1 MTAWVGIDVSKETL
15 DLAWFGEEG
24 KKHHQVPNDGE
35 GFRKLVR
42 AAPEGAKFVMEA
54 TGTYYLNLAL
64 FLHEEG
70 RHVSVVNP
78 IRIKGHMKSELTRT
92 KSDKADA
99 YAIAK
104 FGEEKRPGA
113 WFPVS
118 AQVAHLKQLV
128 ALDELLTK
136 ESTSLSNLMESQ
148 VCTAFMNPETIQRIK
163 RVRRYMDL
171 EREGIKAELEAL
183 LMGSLSHTVDLIASI
198 PGIGRA
204 TAIKFVA
211 TVGDFRRFPD
221 SRKLVSFLGMSPMSR
236 QSGTSVRSKGHIS
249 RLGGTRLRGALYVC
263 AWTAIEK
270 NASCRAMWERMKE
283 KKIHGKKAI
292 VAVMGKMIRQAY
304 SVVIHDRFYD
314 PNFA

>member
-24 KKHHQVPNDGE
+24 KKHHQVPNNGE
-35 GFRKLVR
+35 GFRKLVS
-42 AAPEGAKFVMEA
+42 AAPRGAKFVMEA
-54 TGTYYLNLAL
+54 TGAYYLNLAL

-70 RHVSVVNP
+70 HHVSVVNP
-78 IRIKGHMKSELTRT
+78 IRIKGHMKSELMRT

-99 YAIAK
+99 YSIAK

-113 WFPVS
+113 WFPLTE
-118 AQVAHLKQLV
+118 QVAHLKQLV

-148 VCTAFMNPETIQRIK
+148 VCTILMNPDTIQRI
-163 RVRRYMDL
+163 RRLMRYIEL
-171 EREGIKAELEAL
+171 ERAGVMAEMEAL
-183 LMGSLSHTVDLIASI
+183 LVGSLSHTVDLIASI

-204 TAIKFVA
+204 TAIKFVS
-211 TVGDFRRFPD
+211 TVGDFHRFPD
-221 SRKLVSFLGMSPMSR
+221 ARKLISFLGMSPTSK
-236 QSGTSVRSKGHIS
+236 QSGTSVRSRGHIS
-249 RLGGTRLRGALYVC
+249 RLGGARLRGALYVC
-263 AWTAIEK
+263 AWTAIER
-270 NASCRAMWERMKE
+270 NASCKAMWERMRAKN
-283 KKIHGKKAI
+283 IHGKKAI

-304 SVVIHDRFYD
+304 SLVIHDRFYD